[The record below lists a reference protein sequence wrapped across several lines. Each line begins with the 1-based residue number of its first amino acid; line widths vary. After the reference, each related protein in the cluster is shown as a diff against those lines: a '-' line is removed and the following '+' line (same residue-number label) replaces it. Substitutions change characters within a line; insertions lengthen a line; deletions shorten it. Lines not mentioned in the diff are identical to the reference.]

1 MILAVCRGHL
11 FLSDFFLI
19 SPVQYLS
26 YLIYLSNSSNMKKT
40 LITTVLLLAFISFN
54 GLLFAENTNA
64 QQTGVLFTNVNV
76 FDGEN
81 HSLHEGRNVL
91 VVGNKIHTISRRAIS
106 IPNDVTV
113 TRIDGGGRTLM
124 PGLID
129 AHAHAA
135 LMSLPMVAA
144 MTADPAYV
152 HIANARQAEKTLM
165 RGFTTLRDASGPVFG
180 LKRAIDEGL
189 IPGPRIYPA
198 GAMISQT
205 AGHGDFRMP
214 HEVPRTPMS
223 PLSHVEVMGVSA
235 IADGVSEVMLRTR
248 EQLMLGASHIKLAGG
263 GGVSSLYDPLD
274 AVQYTFEE
282 IQAAVQA
289 AENWGTYVMIHA
301 YTPKAVQMAI
311 RAGVKSIEHGQLL
324 DEETVIMMAENDVWW
339 SLQPFLDDEYSN
351 PQTGPNR
358 LKQLMVSQ
366 GTVRAFELAKK
377 HNVKVAWGTDML
389 FNAAGNKNQGAH
401 LAKMVKWFTP
411 AELLV
416 MATSNNAQILKMSGE
431 RNPYP
436 GELGVVKEGA
446 YADLLLVQG
455 NPLENID
462 LIRDPDT
469 NFVIIM
475 KNGKIYKNTLP

>member
-1 MILAVCRGHL
+1 MKV
-11 FLSDFFLI
+11 I
-19 SPVQYLS
+19 SQF
-26 YLIYLSNSSNMKKT
+26 
-40 LITTVLLLAFISFN
+40 LLLTSF
-54 GLLFAENTNA
+54 LFCIQLFNANNTLA
-64 QQTGVLFTNVNV
+64 QQTGVLFTNVNI

-81 HSLHEGRNVL
+81 HSLHQGRNVL
-91 VVGNKIHTISRRAIS
+91 VVGNKIHTISARAITV
-106 IPNDVTV
+106 PADVTV

-135 LMSLPMVAA
+135 LMSMPMMAA
-144 MTADPAYV
+144 MTADPSYV
-152 HIANARQAEKTLM
+152 HITNAVQAEQTLM

-189 IPGPRIYPA
+189 IVGPRIYPA

-214 HEVPRTPMS
+214 HEVPRTALS
-223 PLSHVEVMGVSA
+223 PLSHTEVMGVSA
-235 IADGVSEVMLRTR
+235 IADGVDEVTRRAR

-263 GGVSSLYDPLD
+263 GGVSSVYDPLD
-274 AVQYTFEE
+274 AVQYTYDE
-282 IQAAVQA
+282 IRAAVLA

-301 YTPKAVQMAI
+301 YTPAAVQMAI
-311 RAGVKSIEHGQLL
+311 RAGVRSIEHGQLL

-339 SLQPFLDDEYSN
+339 SLQPFLDDEYAN
-351 PQTGPNR
+351 PKTGASR
-358 LKQLMVSQ
+358 LKQIMVSQ
-366 GTVRAFELAKK
+366 GTERAYELARK
-377 HNVKVAWGTDML
+377 HNVRVAWGTDML
-389 FNAAGNKNQGAH
+389 FNPAGNRNQAAQ
-401 LAKMVKWFTP
+401 LAKLTRWFTP

-416 MATSNNAQILKMSGE
+416 MATSNNAQILQLSGE

-469 NFVIIM
+469 NFVVIM
-475 KNGKIYKNTLP
+475 KDGRIYKNILN

>member
-1 MILAVCRGHL
+1 MKTNIVLTL
-11 FLSDFFLI
+11 
-19 SPVQYLS
+19 
-26 YLIYLSNSSNMKKT
+26 LIYC
-40 LITTVLLLAFISFN
+40 LLA
-54 GLLFAENTNA
+54 LFQFLGVNSVLA
-64 QQTGVLFTNVNV
+64 QQTGVLFNNVNI

-81 HSLHEGRNVL
+81 HTLHEGRNVL
-91 VVGNKIHTISRRAIS
+91 VVGNKIHTISRRSIS
-106 IPNDVTV
+106 APDDVTV

-129 AHAHAA
+129 AHAHAS

-152 HIANARQAEKTLM
+152 HIANAVQAEKTLM

-214 HEVPRTPMS
+214 HEVPRTAMS
-223 PLSHVEVMGVSA
+223 QLSHVETMGVSA
-235 IADGVSEVMLRTR
+235 IADGVDEVMRRAR

-263 GGVSSLYDPLD
+263 GGVSSVYDPLD
-274 AVQYTFEE
+274 AVQYTYEE
-282 IQAAVQA
+282 IRAAVQA

-301 YTPKAVQMAI
+301 YTPEAVQIAI

-339 SLQPFLDDEYSN
+339 SLQPFFDDEFTN
-351 PQTGPNR
+351 PKTGSSR
-358 LKQLMVSQ
+358 VKQIMVSQ
-366 GTVRAFELAKK
+366 GTERAFELAKK
-377 HNVKVAWGTDML
+377 HDVKVAWGTDML
-389 FNAAGNKNQGAH
+389 FNPAGNKNQAAH
-401 LAKMVKWFTP
+401 LAKLTRWFTP

-416 MATSNNAQILKMSGE
+416 MATSNNAQILKLSGE

-436 GELGVVKEGA
+436 GDLGVVKEGA

-455 NPLENID
+455 NPLEDID

-475 KNGKIYKNTLP
+475 KDGKIYKNSTQ

>member
-1 MILAVCRGHL
+1 
-11 FLSDFFLI
+11 
-19 SPVQYLS
+19 
-26 YLIYLSNSSNMKKT
+26 MKHK
-40 LITTVLLLAFISFN
+40 LTTVLLTP
-54 GLLFAENTNA
+54 LLFCLLLLQANSVQA

-76 FDGEN
+76 FDGES
-81 HSLHEGRNVL
+81 HSLHENRNVL
-91 VVGNKIHTISRRAIS
+91 VVGNKIHSISTRAIS
-106 IPNDVTV
+106 VPDDVSV
-113 TRIDGGGRTLM
+113 TRIDGDGRTLI

-135 LMSLPMVAA
+135 LMSMPMMAA

-152 HIANARQAEKTLM
+152 HITNAVEAEKTLM

-189 IPGPRIYPA
+189 IVGPRIYPA

-214 HEVPRTPMS
+214 HEVPRTEQS
-223 PLSHVEVMGVSA
+223 PLSHTEVMGVSA
-235 IADGVSEVMLRTR
+235 IADGVNEVTRRAR

-263 GGVSSLYDPLD
+263 GGVSSMYDPLD
-274 AVQYTFEE
+274 AVQYTYDE
-282 IQAAVQA
+282 IRAAVQA

-301 YTPKAVQMAI
+301 YTPAAVQMAI
-311 RAGVKSIEHGQLL
+311 RAGVRSIEHGQLL

-339 SLQPFLDDEYSN
+339 SLQPFLDDEFAN
-351 PQTGPNR
+351 PKTGPSR
-358 LKQLMVSQ
+358 LKQILVSQ
-366 GTVRAFELAKK
+366 GTERAYELARK
-377 HNVKVAWGTDML
+377 HDVRVAWGTDML
-389 FNAAGNKNQGAH
+389 FNPAGNRNQGAQ
-401 LAKMVKWFTP
+401 LAKLSRWFTP

-416 MATSNNAQILKMSGE
+416 MATSNNAQILQLSGE

-436 GELGVVKEGA
+436 GDLGVVKEGA
-446 YADLLLVQG
+446 LADLLLVEG
-455 NPLENID
+455 NPLEDID

-475 KNGKIYKNTLP
+475 KNGRIYKNSLN